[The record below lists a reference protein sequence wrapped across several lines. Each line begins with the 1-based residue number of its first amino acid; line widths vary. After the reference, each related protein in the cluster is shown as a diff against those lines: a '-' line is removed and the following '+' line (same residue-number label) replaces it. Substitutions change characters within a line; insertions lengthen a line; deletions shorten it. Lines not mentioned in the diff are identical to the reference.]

1 MWKRRLHCEASP
13 GGEVWRVI
21 TSAFITSCM
30 VDCILYCSG
39 TGRAIHLHWLSY
51 SRRLYGSGKEY
62 QHEMSGWFGWPFTFL
77 RIAAVIVL
85 SLLPCPLLSSGILKI
100 PQVKFFPTERK
111 IVVLRKKLGN
121 KELCWK
127 DNSHK
132 FLFGIVPSLA
142 VLLCDTVVIAKSFV
156 KCFLESALPR
166 TLEQSDDVFC
176 ISISCWVWVFAVG
189 TVMFV
194 Q

>member
-1 MWKRRLHCEASP
+1 MAFWKWQTASTFWHFTHVIFIQDKIAGKSGGFSGYIKSRLKWSWMRKRRLHCEASP

-127 DNSHK
+127 DNLHT
-132 FLFGIVPSLA
+132 FL
-142 VLLCDTVVIAKSFV
+142 
-156 KCFLESALPR
+156 LE
-166 TLEQSDDVFC
+166 
-176 ISISCWVWVFAVG
+176 
-189 TVMFV
+189 
-194 Q
+194 